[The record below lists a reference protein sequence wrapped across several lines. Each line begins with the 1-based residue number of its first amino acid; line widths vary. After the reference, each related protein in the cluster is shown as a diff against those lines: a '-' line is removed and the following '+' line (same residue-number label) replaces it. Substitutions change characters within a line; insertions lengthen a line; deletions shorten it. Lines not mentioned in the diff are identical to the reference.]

1 MRTLAVA
8 GLLLL
13 ALPSTTTAQ
22 EAEEAPTIESQEVA
36 EGIYMLVGQGGNLG
50 VSIGEDATFLID
62 DQFAPLTPAIQE
74 AIGELGGGDVDFLL
88 NTHFHG
94 DHTGGNENF
103 GKAGALIFAHGNVR
117 ERLSS
122 EQIVARTGERTPPMP
137 KAGLPVVTFND
148 AIDFHINDETI
159 HAFHVPNAH
168 TDGDSIIHFRQ
179 ADVFHMGDVL
189 FSGMYPFIDVDSGG
203 SIDGMIAA
211 LEKAVA
217 HSRSGT
223 RFIPGHGPLI
233 GQAEVKEHVEMLRTV
248 RDRVA
253 KLKAEGQSLEDIQT
267 AAPTADLD
275 ETWGGGFIKG
285 TDLVAFVYNSL
296 P

>member
-1 MRTLAVA
+1 MRMLAA
-8 GLLLL
+8 TGFLLL
-13 ALPSTTTAQ
+13 AFPFTATAQ

-50 VSIGEDATFLID
+50 LSIGEDATFLID
-62 DQFAPLTPAIQE
+62 DQFAPLTPAIQK
-74 AIGELGGGDVDFLL
+74 AIRELGGGDVDFLL

-103 GKAGALIFAHGNVR
+103 GKAGALIFAHDNVR
-117 ERLSS
+117 ERLSV
-122 EQIVARTGERTPPMP
+122 ERIVSGERTPPMAE
-137 KAGLPVVTFND
+137 AGLPVVTFND
-148 AIDFHINDETI
+148 AIDFHINGETI
-159 HAFHVPNAH
+159 HAFHVDNAH
-168 TDGDSIIHFRQ
+168 TDGDTIIHFRE
-179 ADVFHMGDVL
+179 ANVFHMGDVL
-189 FSGMYPFIDVDSGG
+189 SSGMYPFIDVDNGG

-217 HSRSGT
+217 HSGPGT
-223 RFIPGHGPLI
+223 RFIPGHGPLCDRKDV
-233 GQAEVKEHVEMLRTV
+233 EKHLEMLRTV

-253 KLKAEGQSLEDIQT
+253 KLKAEGLKLEEVLA

-275 ETWGGGFIKG
+275 ETWGDGSING
-285 TDLVAFVYNSL
+285 TDWVTFVYDSL

>member
-1 MRTLAVA
+1 MRALVVA
-8 GLLLL
+8 GLLFVTAPLL
-13 ALPSTTTAQ
+13 AVAQ
-22 EAEEAPTIESQEVA
+22 EPEEAPQIESQEVA
-36 EGIYMLVGQGGNLG
+36 KGIYMISGQGGNLG

-62 DQFAPLTPAIQE
+62 DQYAPLTPAIQE
-74 AIGELGGGDVDFLL
+74 AIQELGGGDVDFVL

-103 GKAGALIFAHGNVR
+103 GEAGALIVAHDNVR
-117 ERLSS
+117 ARLTS
-122 EQIVARTGERTPPMP
+122 EQLVAFFDMRTPAMP

-148 AIDFHINDETI
+148 GVTFHINGETI

-168 TDGDSIIHFRQ
+168 TDGDSIVHFRN

-189 FSGMYPFIDVDSGG
+189 FAGMYPFIDVGSGG
-203 SIDGMIAA
+203 SIDGVIAA
-211 LEKAVA
+211 LEKALE
-217 HSRSGT
+217 HSRAET

-233 GQAEVKEHVEMLRTV
+233 GQAEVKGQVEMLRTV

-253 KLKAEGQSLEDIQT
+253 RLKSEGKSLEEVK
-267 AAPTADLD
+267 AAEPTADLD

-285 TDLVAFVYNSL
+285 PDLVTFVYESL

>member
-1 MRTLAVA
+1 MRTFVA
-8 GLLLL
+8 TGLLLL
-13 ALPSTTTAQ
+13 ALPYTSTAQ

-50 VSIGEDATFLID
+50 LSVGKDATFLID
-62 DQFAPLTPAIQE
+62 DQFAPLTPAIQK

-117 ERLSS
+117 ERLSV
-122 EQIVARTGERTPPMP
+122 EQLISGERTPPMP
-137 KAGLPVVTFND
+137 EAGLPVVTFND
-148 AIDFHINDETI
+148 AIDFHINGETI
-159 HAFHVPNAH
+159 HAFHVANAH
-168 TDGDSIIHFRQ
+168 TDGDSIIHFRE

-189 FSGMYPFIDVDSGG
+189 FSGMYPFIDVDNGG

-233 GQAEVKEHVEMLRTV
+233 GQAEVEEHVEMLRTV

-253 KLKAEGQSLEDIQT
+253 KLKGEGESLEDIQA

-275 ETWGGGFIKG
+275 ETWGGGFMKG
-285 TDLVAFVYNSL
+285 TDFVASVYNSL